1 MLDYDA
7 IRSSVSMPDLLKRE
21 GIEVRKGWA
30 ICPFHVDHNPSMKV
44 YDDGFY
50 CFVCGAGGD
59 IVNFYAKLHGL
70 KNSEAAR
77 ELSGGK
83 SLTYSQSIEVLKK
96 KKQKQKVHQLLLFL
110 IDLRR
115 QIAAQGVDVS
125 ALDEQID
132 WMERGLEQI

>member
-1 MLDYDA
+1 M
-7 IRSSVSMPDLLKRE
+7 
-21 GIEVRKGWA
+21 
-30 ICPFHVDHNPSMKV
+30 
-44 YDDGFY
+44 
-50 CFVCGAGGD
+50 
-59 IVNFYAKLHGL
+59 NFYAKLHGM

-77 ELSGGK
+77 ELNGGK

-96 KKQKQKVHQLLLFL
+96 KKQKQKIHQLLLFL
-110 IDLRR
+110 IALRR